1 GFSSATGTTITNQRP
16 RFTFVGNTAPT
27 PTSYS
32 WASGSVVA
40 GTNNPQ
46 SVSPTSSTSYVGTAV
61 VGGCPISASPVTVTT
76 IALPTAPTATNSN
89 QCGAQVPLASVA
101 DQNGFTNPVF
111 RWYSAGTSTATL
123 LQSSTSATYT
133 GTIATTTTFH
143 VSVINPTTGCE
154 SLRTPVTV
162 SVSQPNPLTAAA
174 TVTTVNCLGGGT
186 SLSVTQTGT
195 TNTYVLTWTASSYA
209 GSGMSASTSATL
221 NTPIALV
228 PTAAGTYTFTVT
240 GVEASTG
247 CVAVSSVGVVVN
259 DPLLGV
265 TASASITPTVIC
277 AGAPTTLTMNLA
289 RTPLTESFDGNPL
302 SQFTLL
308 NVAGT
313 SGSVTTS
320 TTYFA
325 EGTGSVRLNAGTNA
339 DARLIQTSSISL
351 SNAASAT
358 LTFSHIC
365 ASEATY
371 DFGVPIFSTDGG
383 TTWFA
388 FPASSYQGSGT

>member
-1 GFSSATGTTITNQRP
+1 P
-16 RFTFVGNTAPT
+16 Y
-27 PTSYS
+27 SYS
-32 WASGSVVA
+32 WSNGGNVIS
-40 GTNNPQ
+40 TSQ
-46 SVSPTSSTSYVGTAV
+46 SATVSPTVNSTYGLTITSIANGCTKASAV
-61 VGGCPISASPVTVTT
+61 SVTVNP
-76 IALPTAPTATNSN
+76 LPTAPTAINSN
-89 QCGAQVPLASVA
+89 QCGAQVPLASVT

-133 GTIATTTTFH
+133 GTIASTSTLY
-143 VSVINPTTGCE
+143 VSVVDPTTGCE
-154 SLRTPVTV
+154 SLRTPVIV
-162 SVSQPNPLTAAA
+162 SVTQPNPLTAAA

-289 RTPLTESFDGNPL
+289 RTPLTESFDGDPL

-320 TTYFA
+320 TTYFS

-339 DARLIQTSSISL
+339 DVRLVQNSSINL

-365 ASEATY
+365 ASEDTY
-371 DFGVPIFSTDGG
+371 DFGVPIFST
-383 TTWFA
+383 
-388 FPASSYQGSGT
+388 